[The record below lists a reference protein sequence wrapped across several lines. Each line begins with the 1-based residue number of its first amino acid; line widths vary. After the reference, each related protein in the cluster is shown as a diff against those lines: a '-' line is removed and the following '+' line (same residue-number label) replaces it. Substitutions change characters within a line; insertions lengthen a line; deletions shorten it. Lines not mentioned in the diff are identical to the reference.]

1 MATEV
6 EIRAEQARQL
16 LENPVF
22 KESFYPLQVMIIE
35 EIETTDPA
43 DEKRLA
49 MLALKLQVMEEFRA
63 QLTAA
68 IETQLIEGKQPDFE
82 APILQ

>member
-22 KESFYPLQVMIIE
+22 KENFYPLQVAIIE
-35 EIETTDPA
+35 EISATDPA
-43 DEKRLA
+43 DTNRLA
-49 MLALKLQVMEEFRA
+49 MLALKLQVMEEFRQ
-63 QLTAA
+63 QLLDP
-68 IETQLIEGKQPDFE
+68 IETLTIEKHESDFE
-82 APILQ
+82 SPTLM